1 MPLSFTRLR
10 CVLDSGHKAMT
21 FAHLPAAPRAL
32 RKSEP
37 GHARPCGR
45 TKQRLAA
52 RPRQGLFDKD
62 QEYNT

>member
-1 MPLSFTRLR
+1 
-10 CVLDSGHKAMT
+10 MT